1 MQTRNLEV
9 VVPKRREGS
18 SPFERTIFSHLVSLG
33 FPLSNPVSQ
42 KPVVGFLCSFLEQDL
57 VSEMLATI
65 EDKDDNKGLDILS
78 I

>member
-1 MQTRNLEV
+1 MGVEEINKDGET
-9 VVPKRREGS
+9 
-18 SPFERTIFSHLVSLG
+18 FERTIFSHLVLLA

-65 EDKDDNKGLDILS
+65 EDQEGHQPR
-78 I
+78 